1 MRFPSNLSVA
11 RLAVLMVLLMLV
23 SFIPASQAT
32 QGRAGPDIVPT
43 AALVTYVS
51 STDHSE
57 HAALSSQNPSSIGM
71 NRPADLWIIDGML
84 GLAQEIEVTLE
95 NQGDAA
101 AGTFNVDI
109 EIIHDEYTDFI
120 LHSHRGSVNS
130 IAAGGSATVT
140 TTWTPDYSGNH
151 TIRVTALLSNDANT
165 NNDVGTRS
173 LTIGNLYDRAETSG
187 SWTLGNNWYV
197 SDEAS
202 LSGTNSFHVG
212 GATSS
217 SNYGNNWD
225 TSLTSATIDTSD
237 AHSSPTRGIGIGFFY
252 TGSSWSG
259 NPPADSGDGMDI
271 DVWDG
276 SSWIRISPSTISADV
291 DTDFSSTTGGGS
303 NWLISIN
310 QVGNV
315 VVPYWGMPASAMN
328 SQFKFRIN
336 FHSNA
341 AGTNIGHWVED
352 IVMFYD
358 QKARAEEFSI
368 GASAG
373 TSGHAQAGD
382 WAETTVSLSNSGNL
396 SDSVALS
403 VSNLPN
409 GWNHRFQHMTGSQIQ
424 EGARIDLAKGESRTV
439 KLLVQPSAGSPMGST
454 SVNVHAHSMESTVSA
469 TTSAS
474 FIVDPGYQPAWV
486 EQDPGFP
493 CAPGSACDFEITLRN
508 DGDGQDTFALS
519 SSPVLNQDGWTFGL
533 KWDQPTMVTVPQGG
547 TETVTITA
555 NLAQDALPGMRAN
568 TEFKAVSQADP
579 DKSATMRVNVTASM
593 VSNGGVGVNPDD
605 VPEDGWWITPG
616 ESITVPFTIWN
627 NATQQDSYSFSFDST
642 GVFGWTIEL
651 LSSNSVI
658 IGPGGDA
665 RVLVTFTAPENAQAN
680 DPGPIVTPH
689 AISTESGMTATEEV
703 FSGIRV
709 RQLHDVTLTMN
720 APDLDIIPGQPNEV
734 PFEVENLGNGAENI
748 VFDLQVSSGWN
759 WWVEFNSAIIDGPL
773 SLSTIYDGN
782 SAALGSLW
790 VEVPGNEDP
799 GQVFDLTFT
808 ASSIVGDDA
817 TPEDATFTWQYRTQ
831 MTAIPEISEFEDDE
845 VSLWLG
851 QSQSWTLSLQNSG
864 NTYDSSM
871 RLRVTSDKNV
881 PGMIVQMVTSR
892 GTGQLNG
899 WVDVPMG
906 PGGVED
912 VLVFFES
919 LENFP
924 LGESI
929 RLSVEVEGGQ
939 ITSQDVVIQSLSTD
953 VLVTVDQKRSVAA
966 VWNLDSE
973 VLHNPGEMSTFQ
985 INVTT
990 DSTMAV
996 TVTLNSTVPESVFL
1010 DCRPRT
1016 QDGNVVVFMPESSPG
1031 PAQTATIDCDI
1042 SLEADERARTVLFE
1056 VTDDQG
1062 ELIWESGPV
1071 HLKTKQIDESG
1082 GFAGFGSATLLIGG
1096 IMGGIVFIS
1105 FFIYMTTLILRRRRK
1120 LDEIEDLDED
1130 EVVAYGAAMESTPA
1144 ATVQPQPVP
1153 AVQVAVQAP
1162 PGPMPGAPG
1171 PMPVAAA
1178 PVQQVVAPVAEPS
1191 PADYTDEQLRA
1202 SGWSDLQIQELRGV
1216 PTTTVTDA
1224 FDALGSGQQ
1233 QETTQVGA
1241 SLPAFNCI
1249 VTGEV
1254 LTSADAWW
1262 QCSGCGG
1269 FAAAS
1274 AIAQYTHCPNCN
1286 LAR

>member
-1 MRFPSNLSVA
+1 MRFPSNLPAA
-11 RLAVLMVLLMLV
+11 RLAVLLVSLMLV
-23 SFIPASQAT
+23 SFIPTSHAT
-32 QGRAGPDIVPT
+32 QGRAGPDVTPT

-51 STDHSE
+51 STDHSD
-57 HAALSSQNPSSIGM
+57 HAALSSQDPSSIGM

-84 GLAQEIEVTLE
+84 GLAQQIEVTLE
-95 NQGDAA
+95 NQGDSA
-101 AGTFNVDI
+101 AGSFNVDI
-109 EIIHDEYTDFI
+109 EILHDEYTDFI
-120 LHSHRGSVNS
+120 LHSHRGSVNA

-151 TIRVTALLSNDANT
+151 TIRVTTMLSNDANT
-165 NNDVGTRS
+165 NNDIGTRS
-173 LTIGNLYDRAETSG
+173 LTIGNLYDRAESST

-212 GATSS
+212 GTTSS

-225 TSLTSATIDTSD
+225 TSLTSATFDTSD

-259 NPPADSGDGMDI
+259 NPPADSGDGMDV

-276 SSWIRISPSTISADV
+276 SSWVRISPATISADV
-291 DTDFSSTTGGGS
+291 DTDFSPTTGGGS
-303 NWLISIN
+303 SWLISVN
-310 QVGNV
+310 QVGNA

-358 QKARAEEFSI
+358 QKARADEFAL
-368 GASAG
+368 GVSAG
-373 TSGHAQAGD
+373 TSGHAQAGE

-403 VSNLPN
+403 VTNLPN

-424 EGARIDLAKGESRTV
+424 DGARIDLAKGETRTV
-439 KLLVQPSAGSPMGST
+439 KLLVQPSEGSPMGST
-454 SVNVHAHSMESTVSA
+454 SVNVHAHSMESSVSA

-493 CAPGSACDFEITLRN
+493 CAPGNACDFEITLRN
-508 DGDGQDTFALS
+508 DGDGQDTFSLS
-519 SSPVLNQDGWTFGL
+519 SNPVLNQDGWTFGL

-568 TEFKAVSQADP
+568 TAFTAVSQADP
-579 DKSATMRVNVTASM
+579 DKSATMRANVTASM
-593 VSNGGVGVNPDD
+593 VSSGGVGVNPNDA
-605 VPEDGWWITPG
+605 PEDGWWISPG

-651 LSSNSVI
+651 LSSESVI
-658 IGPGGDA
+658 IGPGSNA
-665 RVLVTFTAPENAQAN
+665 RVLVSFTAPENAQSN

-689 AISTESGMTATEEV
+689 AISTESGMSGTEEV

-709 RQLHDVTLTMN
+709 RQLHDVTLSMVT
-720 APDLDIIPGQPNEV
+720 PELDIIPGQPNEV

-748 VFDLQVSSGWN
+748 IFDLQAPSGWT
-759 WWVEFNSAIIDGPL
+759 WWVEFNSAIITGPL

-808 ASSIVGDDA
+808 ASSIVGEDA
-817 TPEDATFTWQYRTQ
+817 TPEDSTFMWQYRTQ
-831 MTAIPEISEFEDDE
+831 MTAIPEISEFEAEE

-851 QSQSWTLSLQNSG
+851 QSESWILSLQNSG

-881 PGMIVQMVTSR
+881 PGMVVQVVTTR

-899 WVDVPMG
+899 WIDVPMG
-906 PGGVED
+906 PGGIEEVI
-912 VLVFFES
+912 VVFES

-924 LGESI
+924 LGEAI

-939 ITSQDVVIQSLSTD
+939 ITNQDSIQSLSTD
-953 VLVTVDQKRSVAA
+953 VLVTVDQKRSVVA
-966 VWNLDSE
+966 VWNLDST
-973 VLHNPGEMSTFQ
+973 VLHNAGEMSTFQ

-1016 QDGNVVVFMPESSPG
+1016 QEGNVVVFMPESSPG

-1062 ELIWESGPV
+1062 ELVWESGPV
-1071 HLKTKQIDESG
+1071 HLKTEQIEESG
-1082 GFAGFGSATLLIGG
+1082 GFAGLGSATMLAGGIIGG
-1096 IMGGIVFIS
+1096 IAFIS
-1105 FFIYMTTLILRRRRK
+1105 FFIYMTALILRRRRK

-1130 EVVAYGAAMESTPA
+1130 EIPTYGAAVETTPA
-1144 ATVQPQPVP
+1144 
-1153 AVQVAVQAP
+1153 VAVLQPSPVVQAAAQAP

-1171 PMPVAAA
+1171 PMPVAA

-1202 SGWSDLQIQELRGV
+1202 SGWNDQQILELRGV
-1216 PTTTVTDA
+1216 PTATVTDA
-1224 FDALGSGQQ
+1224 FESLGASQQ
-1233 QETTQVGA
+1233 QDVTQ
-1241 SLPAFNCI
+1241 SESTLPAFNCI
-1249 VTGEV
+1249 VTGQV
-1254 LTSADAWW
+1254 LTATDAWW

-1269 FAAAS
+1269 FSAAS

-1286 LAR
+1286 MER